1 MKKKNGFLK
10 KASRFILKLAIAFFA
25 LSIFSV
31 ILFRWVPI
39 PFTPLMIIRLV
50 EQASEGKELKLQKD
64 WQPID
69 KISPHLPLAVVASE
83 DQRFLKHYG
92 FEFNAMKRAME
103 HNKKGKRI
111 RGGSTISQQ
120 TAKNVFLWHGRNYLR
135 KGLEVYFTALI
146 ELFWN
151 KERILEVYLNVI
163 EMGDGI
169 YGAQA
174 ASKAYFGKDA
184 ENLAIHQ
191 AATIAAIL
199 PNPRK
204 YSAIKPGPYVQKRQ
218 LGIQVQMRNLGGKLD
233 FEQKNEEVKSDS
245 KRSKKKSAK

>member
-1 MKKKNGFLK
+1 MKKKQGFFK
-10 KASRFILKLAIAFFA
+10 KASRIIVKLLLGFFV
-25 LSIFSV
+25 LSILSV
-31 ILFRWVPI
+31 IVFRWVPI
-39 PFTPLMIIRLV
+39 PFTPLMIFRLV
-50 EQASEGKELKLQKD
+50 EQASEGKDLKLYKD
-64 WQPID
+64 WQPIE

-92 FEFNAMKRAME
+92 FEFAAMKRAME

-120 TAKNVFLWHGRNYLR
+120 TAKNVFLWQGRNYLR

-146 ELFWN
+146 ELFWS

-174 ASKAYFGKDA
+174 ASKTYFNKDA

-204 YSAIKPGPYVQKRQ
+204 YSASKPGPYVQKRQ

-233 FEQKNEEVKSDS
+233 FDKDYSQEEKKTST
-245 KRSKKKSAK
+245 KRKKRK